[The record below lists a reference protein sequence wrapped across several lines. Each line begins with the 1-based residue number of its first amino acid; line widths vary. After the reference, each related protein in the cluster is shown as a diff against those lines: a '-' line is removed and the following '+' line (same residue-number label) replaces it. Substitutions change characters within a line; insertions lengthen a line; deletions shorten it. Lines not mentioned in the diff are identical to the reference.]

1 MTIEVGRLC
10 VKIAGRDAGKE
21 CLIIEVIDENFV
33 MIDGNTR
40 RRKCNIKHLEVLP
53 KTAKLK
59 AKAAHEDVAK
69 ALKDLGFEV
78 KAKRVAKPK
87 KAPAKKKTEAL
98 KQTLK
103 EKVVAKVKKTA
114 TPKKD
119 VKVEPKAVKKPA
131 TKPKTEKKAKNQ

>member
-21 CLIIEVIDENFV
+21 CLIIDVLDENFV

-59 AKAAHEDVAK
+59 TKAAHEDVAK

-87 KAPAKKKTEAL
+87 KKVAKKADAS
-98 KQTLK
+98 KQTLR
-103 EKVVAKVKKTA
+103 EKVAAKVKKTEK
-114 TPKKD
+114 PKKE
-119 VKVEPKAVKKPA
+119 VKAKPKAVKKPA
-131 TKPKTEKKAKNQ
+131 TKPKTEKKAKK

>member
-114 TPKKD
+114 TPKKEATA
-119 VKVEPKAVKKPA
+119 KPAKKPA
-131 TKPKTEKKAKNQ
+131 KPKTEKKAKK